1 MSDFDDFDKQEDE
14 EETKEVNKK
23 KVLLFL
29 LPALIAIGIAVGLY
43 HTFESSFNATQG
55 IPYKI
60 LEQNESDKQQSIIF
74 YDLPEITAPV
84 KNAQGE
90 NDIVSIKIGIEL
102 SNPEDVKKI
111 EILLPR
117 IYDII
122 LAHTRELRTEEISGS
137 EGLYWLKQELLY
149 RLNLAASPVKIEN
162 INFKSFD
169 IQKK

>member
-1 MSDFDDFDKQEDE
+1 MSDFEDFDKQDE
-14 EETKEVNKK
+14 EEIKEVNKK

-43 HTFESSFNATQG
+43 HTFESSFNTTQG
-55 IPYKI
+55 MPYKI
-60 LEQNESDKQQSIIF
+60 LEQNESDKKQSIVF
-74 YDLPEITAPV
+74 YDLPEITTPV
-84 KNAQGE
+84 RNAQGE
-90 NDIVSIKIGIEL
+90 NDIVSIKISIEL
-102 SNPEDVKKI
+102 NNPEDVKKI

-122 LAHTRELRTEEISGS
+122 LSHTRELRTEEISGS

-149 RLNLAASPVKIEN
+149 RLSLAVAPIKIEN

>member
-1 MSDFDDFDKQEDE
+1 MSDFDDFDKQDDE
-14 EETKEVNKK
+14 EEQKEVNKK
-23 KVLLFL
+23 KILLFL

-43 HTFESSFNATQG
+43 HTFESSFSSTQG
-55 IPYKI
+55 LPYQV
-60 LEQNESDKQQSIIF
+60 LEQNESDKKQSIIF

-84 KNAQGE
+84 RNAVGD
-90 NDIVSIKIGIEL
+90 NDIVSIKLSIEL
-102 SNPEDVKKI
+102 SNVEDVKKI

-122 LAHTRELRTEEISGS
+122 LAHTRELRSEEISGS

-149 RLNLAASPVKIEN
+149 RLKLATAPIKIEN

-169 IQKK
+169 IKKK